1 VVERDPLR
9 IVIGV
14 VGVAVL
20 LAVTLLTERSS
31 PEPAPGVA
39 VRPSVQTR

>member
-1 VVERDPLR
+1 MERDLVR
-9 IVIGV
+9 IVVGV
-14 VGVAVL
+14 IGVAVL

-39 VRPSVQTR
+39 VRPSVHAR